1 MSGLVGEYRVDVI
14 AYRRLV
20 YRVVLAEILRQQ
32 YPVCGMFLL
41 VPLLEITQAQFVI
54 TLKRT
59 ALDVEETGN
68 GGAGDGETIQDS
80 L

>member
-1 MSGLVGEYRVDVI
+1 MSGLVGEYCVDVI

-20 YRVVLAEILRQQ
+20 NRVVLAEVLRQQ
-32 YPVCGMFLL
+32 YPVGGMFLI

-54 TLKRT
+54 ALKRT
-59 ALDVEETGN
+59 ALDVEETGY
-68 GGAGDGETIQDS
+68 GGARDGESIQDS

>member
-1 MSGLVGEYRVDVI
+1 MTGLVGEYRVDVI

-20 YRVVLAEILRQQ
+20 YRVVLAEVLRQQ
-32 YPVCGMFLL
+32 YPVCSMILL
-41 VPLLEITQAQFVI
+41 VPLPETAQAQFVI

-68 GGAGDGETIQDS
+68 GGAGDGEAIQDS